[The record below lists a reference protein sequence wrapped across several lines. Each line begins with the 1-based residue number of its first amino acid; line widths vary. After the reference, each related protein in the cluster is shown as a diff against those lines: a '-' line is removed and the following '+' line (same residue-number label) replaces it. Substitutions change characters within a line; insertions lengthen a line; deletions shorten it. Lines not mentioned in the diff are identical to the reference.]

1 MIPRRPIA
9 SSTLECPAL
18 EWTARATSNTTSRT
32 DAVQHHDEE
41 PMEFILSSN
50 WVLQTEGVN
59 DFYEILY
66 KRDEN
71 LEIEYDP
78 LLHGFRVK
86 CLSHNEVRIVAL
98 VKEILD
104 QLVQKETKNGL
115 ETSAKIIGIDD
126 WRKNKCQTRREIEVS
141 EKYTFPRDVAVC
153 HVRATWNVS
162 ESAFKKGTTTSKM
175 LPENALVYI
184 GASGLEKIKR
194 VEQKLDTLARF
205 FSLTPRDM
213 TQVVKI
219 FLYNEGD
226 RSTMGEYRYVAD
238 GNDRFLRSYIL
249 DRFDWPHTSQRYP
262 TIFHKSVMVRLNP
275 GNDPWKEARS
285 LSNTVLPIVKD
296 GTVTEE
302 FGAFK
307 LQNWRYP
314 AKDAVDSALGSEI
327 SSTQLGSSLAAKQF
341 MLGPKI
347 ETWVS
352 SLPTPGEGRDSLDCH
367 PDSFVISQAFKSNQ
381 TSNKAPW
388 VEREREKP
396 EQNPHAS
403 AYRGVSADG
412 RREYSKLC
420 GVTMPHSQQ
429 PGAESTTTL
438 TANEQTL
445 SCYVAQTNNSQVG
458 PGLVTPLPLNE
469 LASDEDL
476 KAGFPVNICKPSVCP
491 TDEAAGH
498 STCLRGSPVEG
509 HPISENPKHL
519 QNKNHDPFQ
528 HLIGEFRRV
537 STQPARG
544 LDRDETNDPNV
555 QASQSTKTRD
565 PRLVQDDENDA
576 RSFHVTMRQ
585 KAGALPP
592 PKNVFPEFD
601 VNMMISIN
609 ESLASLMAPLRMWPG
624 VIDFRIELGR
634 FYFLNVKK
642 SHIQEPGEDDDER
655 YYKLSR
661 IQNELNK
668 RHTANEK
675 LCFTRVLTSLGA
687 DANYIARISDHSG
700 NQMWKRPTDG
710 RSSTYEFTCRFTTVE
725 GTDFNFIVEIDA
737 TNFTSSIREFKPSQN
752 CFAVHCTK
760 RTWDFQLVLSVSQD
774 LNDICGRF
782 AEDLLCSLRV
792 MPKNDRIPEL
802 EVSYDRSYGIKVLA
816 VRTRNTACCISET
829 STKNTCSPHTAPQ
842 TDVQRLY
849 ISELWEMDRLGIGG
863 DEQRIRLNFACY
875 KRNNERSGM
884 PPVWYEAFL
893 KSDNLS
899 KAFEQNE
906 TLEFGDEV
914 QWVSEELLKSGA
926 VEALI
931 QKAADMVRNMDGV
944 GYWNDN
950 HQTDL
955 LRSVG
960 KPPRGQDVVDKFW

>member
-1 MIPRRPIA
+1 MNPRRPIA
-9 SSTLECPAL
+9 SSTLEYPVL
-18 EWTARATSNTTSRT
+18 EWTAGATSNTTSRT
-32 DAVQHHDEE
+32 DAVRHHDEE

-59 DFYEILY
+59 DFYEMLH

-78 LLHGFRVK
+78 FLHGFRVK

-104 QLVQKETKNGL
+104 QLVQKEAKNGL
-115 ETSAKIIGIDD
+115 VEPQETSAKIIGIDD
-126 WRKNKCQTRREIEVS
+126 WRKNKCQTYKKIEVS

-153 HVRATWNVS
+153 DIQATWNVS
-162 ESAFKKGTTTSKM
+162 ESSFKKGTTTSKM
-175 LPENALVYI
+175 LPESALGKLQKLTDTVLVTSSNRRAVYI

-194 VEQKLDTLARF
+194 VKQKLDTLARF

-213 TQVVKI
+213 MQVVKI

-262 TIFHKSVMVRLNP
+262 MIFHKSVMVRLNP
-275 GNDPWKEARS
+275 NNDAWEEARS
-285 LSNTVLPIVKD
+285 LSNTVLPVVKD

-314 AKDAVDSALGSEI
+314 AKDAVDSALGSDI

-352 SLPTPGEGRDSLDCH
+352 NLPTPGEGRDSLDCQ
-367 PDSFVISQAFKSNQ
+367 PDSFVIPQAFK
-381 TSNKAPW
+381 
-388 VEREREKP
+388 
-396 EQNPHAS
+396 
-403 AYRGVSADG
+403 
-412 RREYSKLC
+412 
-420 GVTMPHSQQ
+420 
-429 PGAESTTTL
+429 
-438 TANEQTL
+438 
-445 SCYVAQTNNSQVG
+445 
-458 PGLVTPLPLNE
+458 
-469 LASDEDL
+469 
-476 KAGFPVNICKPSVCP
+476 
-491 TDEAAGH
+491 
-498 STCLRGSPVEG
+498 GSPVEG
-509 HPISENPKHL
+509 HPFSENPKNL
-519 QNKNHDPFQ
+519 RTKKHDPFQ

-544 LDRDETNDPNV
+544 LGRDQTNDPNV

-565 PRLVQDDENDA
+565 PRPVQDDENDT

-585 KAGALPP
+585 KAGAPP
-592 PKNVFPEFD
+592 PAKSVFPEFD
-601 VNMMISIN
+601 ANMMISIN

-642 SHIQEPGEDDDER
+642 SHVQEPGGDDDER
-655 YYKLSR
+655 HYKLSR

-700 NQMWKRPTDG
+700 NQMWNRPTDG

-737 TNFTSSIREFKPSQN
+737 TKFTSSIREFKPSQN

-802 EVSYDRSYGIKVLA
+802 EVSYDKSYGIKVLA
-816 VRTRNTACCISET
+816 VRTRNKACCVSET
-829 STKNTCSPHTAPQ
+829 STKNTCSPQTDPR

-849 ISELWEMDRLGIGG
+849 ISELWEMDRLDIKEN
-863 DEQRIRLNFACY
+863 EQRIWLKFACY
-875 KRNNERSGM
+875 RRNNERSGM
-884 PPVWYEAFL
+884 PPTWYEAFL
-893 KSDNLS
+893 KSDTLS

-906 TLEFGDEV
+906 TLELGDEV
-914 QWVSEELLKSGA
+914 EWMSEELLKSGA

-955 LRSVG
+955 LRTAG
-960 KPPRGQDVVDKFW
+960 KPSRGQDVVDKFW